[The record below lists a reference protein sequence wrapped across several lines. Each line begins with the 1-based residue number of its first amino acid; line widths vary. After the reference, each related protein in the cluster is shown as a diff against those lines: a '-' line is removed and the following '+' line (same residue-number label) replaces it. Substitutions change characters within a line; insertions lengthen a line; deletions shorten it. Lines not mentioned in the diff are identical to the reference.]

1 MIKKMLCKTTAILIC
16 CSSLSCGVH
25 AQQYNW
31 DVPPYAEDYAFI
43 TNDGAWCWFS
53 DPRAIY
59 VDNKLIGGF
68 VDKEGSIWA
77 FCYNPATQEK
87 QQYKLFEKLDYDDHA
102 NPSVMALPDKRIVI
116 FFSAHGGTKNSPIYY
131 AITKNPAD
139 ITAWNELQQVNP
151 QMKGHL
157 GICYSNPV
165 MLSAENNRTYLFFR
179 GRNFKPNFITT
190 NDFKKWDEPTTLVV
204 NDSIYGQEGRPYM
217 KIATNNRNKIF
228 FAFTD
233 AHPRD
238 RATNSIYFMM
248 YKDGKLCKANG
259 EIVSE
264 SIKKA
269 VCPSMVDKVYDATT
283 TFDKSWIW
291 DIAFD
296 KNENPVL
303 VYARFSHGTSVHSY
317 WYARWNGSE
326 WENHKITDAAQC
338 FMRNDYNNKNYLERE
353 ENYSGGI
360 YLDHENPAIVYTS
373 RPINNIF
380 EIEKW
385 TFTGGK
391 EKWKTE
397 AITAE
402 SERDNIRPFV
412 VRNYPKGQPNV
423 LWVYNYQY
431 PGFKSY
437 NSAIRIGQK
446 AKGFDSNLKKDA
458 IKKVAAKVADWQL
471 REYKIK
477 PFDSSMARGWRN
489 GVLYNGMFN
498 WAELSG
504 EDTYFNYLEN
514 IFNREYWQVGN
525 RMYHADDIIV
535 GQAYLDMYLK
545 YKKEHMLTPTLAR
558 AEWVLSHQ
566 PKGNIDISKGK
577 SDRWWWCDALYMA
590 PAVYTRLYAI
600 TGNKDFL
607 KFTDK
612 EFKATYEHLYDKEE
626 KLFYRDGN
634 YLNAKEANGQ
644 KVFWGRGNGWV
655 MGGLADILKTLPE
668 KEQKYRSFYLQ
679 LFQEMSE
686 RIAQLQSEDGFWR
699 ASLLDT
705 QTFTDPETSSTGLFV
720 YALAYG
726 INQGY
731 LSKDKYLPI
740 VTKGWKAL
748 VASVDTEGK
757 LCWVQPVGQSPEK
770 IEKKS
775 NQTYGT
781 GAFLLAACEMYKLS
795 D

>member
-1 MIKKMLCKTTAILIC
+1 MIKRMVCRATAALLCCI
-16 CSSLSCGVH
+16 SLSGAY

-31 DVPPYAEDYAFI
+31 KVPPYAEDYEFI

-59 VDNKLIGGF
+59 VDNKMFGGF

-77 FCYNPATQEK
+77 FCYDPNTQEK
-87 QQYKLFEKLDYDDHA
+87 QQFKLYDKLDYDDHA
-102 NPSVMALPDKRIVI
+102 NPSVMALPDKRIAI

-131 AITKNPAD
+131 AISKNPAD
-139 ITAWNELQQVNP
+139 VSAWGEVQKINP
-151 QMKGHL
+151 DMKGNL
-157 GICYSNPV
+157 GFCYSNPV
-165 MLSAENNRTYLFFR
+165 MLSEEGNRTYIFFR
-179 GRNFKPNFITT
+179 GRNFKPNFVSTT
-190 NDFKKWDEPTTLVV
+190 DFKKWDKPITLVV
-204 NDSIYGQEGRPYM
+204 NDSIYGEEGRPYM
-217 KIATNNRNKIF
+217 KVATNNKNKIF

-233 AHPRD
+233 AHPRN

-248 YKDGKLCKANG
+248 YKDGKLCGANG
-259 EIVSE
+259 RVISE
-264 SIKKA
+264 SMKNP
-269 VCPSMVDKVYDATT
+269 VCPGMADKVYDATK

-296 KNENPVL
+296 KDENPVL
-303 VYARFSHGTSVHSY
+303 VYARFSHGTSIHSY

-338 FMRNDYNNKNYLERE
+338 FMRNDYNNKNYLEKE

-360 YLDHENPAIVYTS
+360 YLDHENPNIVYTS
-373 RPINNIF
+373 RPINNVF

-391 EKWKTE
+391 KKWETE

-431 PGFKSY
+431 PGFRSY

-471 REYKIK
+471 REYKTK
-477 PFDSSMARGWRN
+477 TFNSTMARGWRN
-489 GVLYNGMFN
+489 GVLYNGMFD

-504 EDTYFNYLEN
+504 EDKYFNYLKA
-514 IFNREYWQVGN
+514 IFDREYWQVGN
-525 RMYHADDIIV
+525 RMYHADDMTV

-545 YKKEHMLTPTLAR
+545 YKKEYMLTPVLAR

-566 PKGNIDISKGK
+566 PKGNIDITKGK

-607 KFTDK
+607 KFSDK

-655 MGGLADILKTLPE
+655 MGGLADVLKTLPG
-668 KEQKYRSFYLQ
+668 KERKYRSFYLQ

-686 RIAQLQSEDGFWR
+686 RVAQLQGEDGFWR

-705 QTFTDPETSSTGLFV
+705 KTFTDPETSSTGLFV

-726 INQGY
+726 INEGY
-731 LSKDKYLPI
+731 LSKEKYLPI

-781 GAFLLAACEMYKLS
+781 GAFLLAACEMYRLS